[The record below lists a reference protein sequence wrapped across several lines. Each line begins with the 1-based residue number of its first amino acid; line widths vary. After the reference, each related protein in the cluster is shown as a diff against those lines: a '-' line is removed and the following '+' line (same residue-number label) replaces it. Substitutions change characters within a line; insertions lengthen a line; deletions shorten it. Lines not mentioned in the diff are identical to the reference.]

1 MIQLPEASLMARIPR
16 APSALRD
23 DTCSGIDA
31 QNGGRHRRAAPA
43 LGFVNGQ
50 LRDGSRTL
58 YAPPSLTAL

>member
-1 MIQLPEASLMARIPR
+1 MIQLPPMITRINADPAR
-16 APSALRD
+16 LRD
-23 DTCSGIDA
+23 YTCSAIDA